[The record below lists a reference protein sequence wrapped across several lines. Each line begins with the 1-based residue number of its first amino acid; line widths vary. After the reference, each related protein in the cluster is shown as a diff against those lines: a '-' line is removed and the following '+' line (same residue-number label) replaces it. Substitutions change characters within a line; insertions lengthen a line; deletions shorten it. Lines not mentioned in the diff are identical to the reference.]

1 MYSSVY
7 TGNYQSPP
15 SNHMSLSRFNALC
28 CCVPL
33 GLLALMYSK
42 KVTIITSTVL
52 MDYVF
57 LINDL
62 ELFHNYQGLI

>member
-42 KVTIITSTVL
+42 KVTTNNNKHCV
-52 MDYVF
+52 D
-57 LINDL
+57 
-62 ELFHNYQGLI
+62 GLRIFN